1 MKTKLPALLLLLLL
15 PGVAR
20 AAEPAAGTDAKIDFN
35 RALVRRYIDEVLSAG
50 RLEVLDELV
59 AADFADR
66 TPGAP
71 EDQKGPGVIRDAQ
84 QRAREIFPQV
94 RYTIDDLI
102 AEGDKVVAR
111 YTVQAAT
118 QETESAPSRKVEIT
132 GITIFRI
139 AAGKIQ
145 EAWIINDQIEMFRQ
159 LGFTIEPPQQ
169 ATPPQPAPAD
179 QPAPH

>member
-1 MKTKLPALLLLLLL
+1 MKTKLSALLLLLFL
-15 PGVAR
+15 PGAAR
-20 AAEPAAGTDAKIDFN
+20 AAEPASGTDVNK
-35 RALVRRYIDEVLSAG
+35 ALVRRYIDEVLSAG

-66 TPGAP
+66 TPGTP
-71 EDQKGPGVIRDAQ
+71 EDQKGPDVIRETQ
-84 QRAREIFPQV
+84 KRAREIFPQV

-118 QETESAPSRKVEIT
+118 KETESAPSRKVEVT

-169 ATPPQPAPAD
+169 TPPPQPAPAD
-179 QPAPH
+179 QPASH

>member
-1 MKTKLPALLLLLLL
+1 MKTKLVALLMLLL
-15 PGVAR
+15 PAVVP
-20 AAEPAAGTDAKIDFN
+20 AAGPVAGTDANK
-35 RALVRRYIDEVLSAG
+35 ALVRRYIDEVLSAG
-50 RLEVLDELV
+50 RLEALDELL
-59 AADFADR
+59 AADFVDR
-66 TPGAP
+66 TPGASADERGP
-71 EDQKGPGVIRDAQ
+71 EVIRGSQ

-118 QETESAPSRKVEIT
+118 KETEGAPSRKIEIT

-139 AAGKIQ
+139 AGGKIQ

-159 LGFTIEPPQQ
+159 LGFTLQ
-169 ATPPQPAPAD
+169 PPQPETPPPPPPAPPD
-179 QPAPH
+179 QPASR

>member
-15 PGVAR
+15 PGAAR
-20 AAEPAAGTDAKIDFN
+20 AAEPASVADANK
-35 RALVRRYIDEVLSAG
+35 ALVRRYFDEALSTG

-59 AADFADR
+59 ATDFADR

-71 EDQKGPGVIRDAQ
+71 EDQKGPDVIREAQ
-84 QRAREIFPQV
+84 KRAREIFPQI
-94 RYTIDDLI
+94 RYTIGDLI

-118 QETESAPSRKVEIT
+118 KETESAPSRKIEIT

-169 ATPPQPAPAD
+169 APPPQPAPAD
-179 QPAPH
+179 QPASH

>member
-1 MKTKLPALLLLLLL
+1 MKTKLPALLFLLLL
-15 PGVAR
+15 PGAAL
-20 AAEPAAGTDAKIDFN
+20 AAEPAAGADVNK
-35 RALVRRYIDEVLSAG
+35 ALVRRYIDEVLSAG

-59 AADFADR
+59 ATDFVDR

-71 EDQKGPGVIRDAQ
+71 EDQKGPDVIRETQ
-84 QRAREIFPQV
+84 KRARDIFPQV

-118 QETESAPSRKVEIT
+118 KETESAPSRKIEIT

-169 ATPPQPAPAD
+169 TPPQQPAPAD
-179 QPAPH
+179 QPAH